1 MNDRP
6 PPELFAERPV
16 RSDFTQQTDHAFL
29 KRIATVVVL
38 LILIGGGIGL
48 TVAHFVRDNAQPEE
62 IPVIKAEATLKEKP
76 EQPGGI
82 DIPHQNVMV
91 FQQLDNA
98 EDGKQPAVEHLLPQP
113 ETPQAVAPPPA
124 VEAPPQESLVQP
136 PPAVNIPTTVSP
148 TVDRAP
154 PVAVKN
160 PAESVAPS
168 PAPVSAPVQ
177 EVKPAPAPVVPPVAV
192 VTKPET
198 PPAPKES
205 PRLPESLFTGKSATP
220 PPVPATPK
228 TTATTGSVI
237 QLASIPD
244 EAGAQAWIRNAQGKY
259 GDALKGVRLR
269 PVRADLGA
277 KGVYYRVQS
286 EGMPEAQ
293 ARQICEALKS
303 RKAACI
309 LVRP

>member
-1 MNDRP
+1 MNDR

-16 RSDFTQQTDHAFL
+16 RSDFAQQSDHAFL
-29 KRIATVVVL
+29 KRLATVGVL

-62 IPVIKAEATLKEKP
+62 IPVIKAEATVKEKP

-98 EDGKQPAVEHLLPQP
+98 EEGKQPAVEHLLPQP
-113 ETPQAVAPPPA
+113 ETPQAVAAPPA
-124 VEAPPQESLVQP
+124 AEEAPQAS
-136 PPAVNIPTTVSP
+136 VNVPTTVSP

-154 PVAVKN
+154 PVAAKN
-160 PAESVAPS
+160 PAESVAPAPV
-168 PAPVSAPVQ
+168 PAPAPVQ
-177 EVKPAPAPVVPPVAV
+177 EVKPAPAPVAPVAAPPAAPVAV

-198 PPAPKES
+198 LPPPKES
-205 PRLPESLFTGKSATP
+205 PHLPESLFTGKSALP
-220 PPVPATPK
+220 SPVPATTK
-228 TTATTGSVI
+228 TTAGSII

-244 EAGAQAWIRNAQGKY
+244 EAGAQTWIRNAQGKY
-259 GDALKGVRLR
+259 GDALRGVRLR

-277 KGVYYRVQS
+277 KGIYYRVQS
-286 EGMPEAQ
+286 EAMTEAQ
-293 ARQICEALKS
+293 ARQVCDALKS